1 MGTFLAPFPS
11 PQLVFPTTDTEF
23 SSTAASADAEYSP
36 TFLAYP
42 DAEFSSSIIVL
53 LAMHDDVGAG
63 SQPNA
68 PFAAEAD
75 ADSDNFR
82 LLFAAHEHDHH
93 QAIDSMMMMPLPPQ
107 VFPDLPV
114 NPIPRSVVQ
123 GSLFPAP
130 GEGGG
135 DTGSTSRSGKRRRP
149 QTRSSQSNDA
159 PGGESSG
166 GAGQAHALDRAR
178 ASRRVWVRKRSTEWW
193 DHLDAPSCPD
203 AEFRRAF
210 RMSRATFGAL
220 CDALVGAVAKEDTA
234 LRTAIPVRQRV
245 AVCLWRLATAEPL
258 REISRRFGLGIST
271 CHSIV
276 LQVYHALATVLRPT
290 AISWPEPDSAA
301 ATVAARFEAASGLPG
316 IIGAVYT
323 TRVPVVTPKAN
334 VAAYYDRGLTDR
346 RQRASYSVAVQA
358 VADADG
364 AFTDVWIEPG
374 SLSDAA
380 ILGRS
385 ALSGL
390 LALVGGHGQEQRLVG
405 GTSYPLMDWMLVPYA
420 HQNLTWTEHAF
431 NERVAR
437 ARGVARDAV
446 RRLKARWRCLQRRSE
461 VKMQDLPSM
470 IAACCVLH
478 NVCERAGEELDPD
491 LMQYELDDD
500 DGDIIVG
507 HDAAPSAPAL
517 QAARDRIAHGL
528 LHGSHASN

>member
-11 PQLVFPTTDTEF
+11 PRPVFPTADTEF
-23 SSTAASADAEYSP
+23 SSTAASADAEYSS
-36 TFLAYP
+36 TILASP
-42 DAEFSSSIIVL
+42 DAEFSSSIIAL
-53 LAMHDDVGAG
+53 LAMHDDVGPG
-63 SQPNA
+63 SSQPNA
-68 PFAAEAD
+68 PFAADAD
-75 ADSDNFR
+75 ADSANFP

-93 QAIDSMMMMPLPPQ
+93 QAVDAMMMPLPPQ
-107 VFPDLPV
+107 VFADLPV
-114 NPIPRSVVQ
+114 NPIPSSVVQ
-123 GSLFPAP
+123 GSIFPGA
-130 GEGGG
+130 GEGGA
-135 DTGSTSRSGKRRRP
+135 TGSTSRSGNRRRP
-149 QTRSSQSNDA
+149 QMRSSSQSNDA
-159 PGGESSG
+159 PGESSG
-166 GAGQAHALDRAR
+166 GQAHAPDRAR

-193 DHLDAPSCPD
+193 DHLNGPSCPD

-220 CDALVGAVAKEDTA
+220 CDALGGAVAKEDTA

-258 REISRRFGLGIST
+258 REVSRRFGLGMST

-276 LQVYHALATVLRPT
+276 LQ
-290 AISWPEPDSAA
+290 PDSAA
-301 ATVAARFEAASGLPG
+301 TVATRFEAAYGLHG

-323 TRVPVVTPKAN
+323 TRVPVVVPKAN
-334 VAAYYDRGLTDR
+334 VAAYYDRGLTER
-346 RQRASYSVAVQA
+346 SQKASYSVAVLV

-380 ILGRS
+380 VLGRW

-390 LALVGGHGQEQRLVG
+390 LGGHGQEQRLVG
-405 GTSYPLMDWMLVPYA
+405 GTSYPLIDWMLVPYA

-431 NERVAR
+431 NELVAA
-437 ARGVARDAV
+437 ARGVARGAV

-500 DGDIIVG
+500 DGDVVA
-507 HDAAPSAPAL
+507 HDTAPPAPAV